1 MVRGPE
7 RRGRIA
13 GDKGPHWGSVGQL
26 PNLFEGPVGQ
36 VHPAVGEAPVGG
48 QWVSLH
54 VQLSAFM

>member
-7 RRGRIA
+7 RMGRIA
-13 GDKGPHWGSVGQL
+13 GDKGPSGGPMGRL

-36 VHPAVGEAPVGG
+36 DHPAVGEAPVGG